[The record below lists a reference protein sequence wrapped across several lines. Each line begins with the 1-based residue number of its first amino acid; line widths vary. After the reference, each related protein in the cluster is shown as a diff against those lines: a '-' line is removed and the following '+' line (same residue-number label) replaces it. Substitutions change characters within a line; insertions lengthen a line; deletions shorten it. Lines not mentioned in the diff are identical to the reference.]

1 MRLSVRIVN
10 LCMTDP
16 DSQPAPEKKD
26 SFVALRYKDFRSYL
40 GIRFFFTFA
49 YQMQTTVLGF
59 YIYQLTHSKV
69 AIAFVGLAEAIPAIG
84 IALYGGY
91 IADKYEKRKMLLLVY
106 TGAIIAAATMFT
118 VTLNS
123 MSSYIHVGWI
133 VPILYAMIFAN
144 GVVRAFYGPAAFT
157 VYSHSIPR
165 EVYPNAST
173 WSISAFQA
181 ASILGPMTAGF
192 IYAFA
197 HKIFPQV
204 SGITATFGMVILFL
218 FAATFL
224 VYRLRTYPP
233 VFVPKENIWKSLSE
247 GINFVFSNKIMLYA
261 MSLDLFSVLFGGVV
275 ALLPVFA
282 LDILKV
288 GAEGLGIMR
297 MASSLGAAL
306 TVLIMIR
313 FSPMG
318 RPWRNLL
325 IAVAGFGVAI
335 IGFGL
340 SHTFYLAVFFLFAQG
355 AFDSVS
361 VVIRGTLMQLLTPDH
376 MRGRVSSVNSMFLSS
391 SNEIGDFESGIAAK
405 LLGTIPAVLFGGS
418 MTLLIVT
425 LTYFKTK
432 KLIPQSLS
440 EITPPPE
447 AVKVQ

>member
-1 MRLSVRIVN
+1 MSDTEPLPPVKPN
-10 LCMTDP
+10 PT
-16 DSQPAPEKKD
+16 A
-26 SFVALRYKDFRSYL
+26 ALKYKDFRLFL
-40 GIRFFFTFA
+40 GMRFFFTFA

-69 AIAFVGLAEAIPAIG
+69 AIAFVGLAEAIPAIC

-106 TGAIIAAATMFT
+106 SGAILSAAVMFT

-123 MSSYIHVGWI
+123 MHAYIHTGWVI
-133 VPILYAMIFAN
+133 PIMYAMIFAN
-144 GVVRAFYGPAAFT
+144 GVVRAFHGPAVFT
-157 VYSHSIPR
+157 VYSLSVPR
-165 EVYPNAST
+165 EIYPNAST
-173 WSISAFQA
+173 WSVSAFQA
-181 ASILGPMTAGF
+181 ASILGPMTGGF
-192 IYAFA
+192 IYGFA
-197 HKIFPQV
+197 HRFYPEV
-204 SGITATFGMVILFL
+204 SGITATFGVVILFL
-218 FAATFL
+218 LAAL
-224 VYRLRTYPP
+224 SVVYRLRSYPP
-233 VFVPKENIWKSLSE
+233 VFVPKESIWTSLSE

-297 MASSLGAAL
+297 MATSIGAAL
-306 TVLIMIR
+306 TVVIMIR

-325 IAVAGFGVAI
+325 IAVAGFGCAI

-340 SHTFYLAVFFLFAQG
+340 SHSFYLAVFFLFAQG

-361 VVIRGTLMQLLTPDH
+361 VIIRGTLMQLLTPDH

-391 SNEIGDFESGIAAK
+391 SNEIGDFESGMAAK

-418 MTLLIVT
+418 MTLLIVMVT
-425 LTYFKTK
+425 FFKTK
-432 KLIPQSLS
+432 RLVPLSLNEIHTPQNNESAFK
-440 EITPPPE
+440 E
-447 AVKVQ
+447 